1 MSLAQNI
8 DLADTAAVTRS
19 PDQLARPEGWRPMA
33 AAFAVF
39 AILIQ
44 ILLPV
49 AAQAAQRG
57 DTTLVVCAISGSQA
71 VRVDHVPAPHKGFAG
86 LPCPDCLTAAAA
98 VVLTPPPVF
107 APMPA
112 GFVRVEHVPGPAVR
126 LAFARA
132 PPRPPGQGPPTA

>member
-1 MSLAQNI
+1 MSLAPKP
-8 DLADTAAVTRS
+8 DLAETTAVTHR
-19 PDQLARPEGWRPMA
+19 PDKLARPEGWRPMA

-44 ILLPV
+44 VLLPV
-49 AAQAAQRG
+49 AAQAAQAG
-57 DTTLVVCAISGSQA
+57 GSTLVICAVDGGHT
-71 VRVDHVPAPHKGFAG
+71 VRIDHLPAPHKGFAG
-86 LPCPDCLTAAAA
+86 LPCPDCLTAAVA

-107 APMPA
+107 APVPV
-112 GFVRVEHVPGPAVR
+112 GFVRVEHIPGPAVR